1 MKLPPGRIQS
11 IRRDDRQRSL
21 LYELDLSI
29 QRPGRSLPNEPAPQ
43 QSSVQLTG
51 GWGEFDRLEERIYGF
66 SWGGRWRPQG
76 TAKDSQAAECVRNH
90 LPANLTGMNYST
102 QSHVAMRRGKAM
114 PALLSMSALITSGL
128 TANTHAQATN
138 AEPPVTQLPGMVV
151 TGEAEFEGRVQP
163 MFLPPVQGTEIY
175 SGKKASV
182 IDLDALPK
190 VQANNYRQALALT
203 PGLLY
208 SEESSPLVSLGYRG
222 IGEPHR
228 MQYMQV
234 LKDGIPIHADM
245 FGYPEAYYTPPLD
258 VVDRI
263 EFVRG
268 GASLMYGP
276 HHAGALNYVT
286 YQPRRDKPFS
296 ARSQHI
302 FGSDSLYSTYN
313 SVDGTQGRVGY
324 LAYFNHRQS
333 EGFRD
338 ANSDYQLDGGH
349 FKVRYDIDE
358 AANVTLALD
367 AYEEEHGEPGGLTQ
381 AGFKA
386 DPDTTTRLH
395 DRFRLR
401 RYIPSVSYERTLSDQ
416 TLVTLKTW
424 GGYYERFSKRQRGGG
439 FGTPATGTDN
449 SIERQEFYTFGIEP
463 RVRHDYAFG
472 GGNHTFIGGLMY
484 YGADSPRED
493 RRGATPDADEG
504 RLTGKSQRDL
514 HYGAVFFENKFSFD
528 RISVTP
534 GFRLENISQ
543 DVESKIYSPTTGA
556 QTGAGQKDKLEV
568 QPLFALGLAYQATKN
583 SEVYASVAESYRTT
597 IFSESVVPGSGAVL
611 PGDVDPSVG
620 WTYELGY
627 RGTAGS
633 WLTWDSSVFLI
644 DIDKKFG
651 STTVGG
657 TTVLGNVGR
666 IVNYGW
672 DGAVAVDLV
681 SAYDTWRKTDYSKQ
695 YGSVSLY
702 GNISLLEAEF
712 QNGLQEGK
720 RPQYAPD
727 YLARAGVIYNWRD
740 RVKVAFLG
748 TFVDD
753 HFATDDENPT
763 RAVPSY
769 VVWDLTAEVKV
780 YKDYVS
786 VMAGINNLFNEQYY
800 ARVRSDGIDPAYGR
814 NYYAGLSFTF

>member
-1 MKLPPGRIQS
+1 MKS
-11 IRRDDRQRSL
+11 
-21 LYELDLSI
+21 
-29 QRPGRSLPNEPAPQ
+29 
-43 QSSVQLTG
+43 
-51 GWGEFDRLEERIYGF
+51 
-66 SWGGRWRPQG
+66 
-76 TAKDSQAAECVRNH
+76 RNIGD
-90 LPANLTGMNYST
+90 AST
-102 QSHVAMRRGKAM
+102 RRGA
-114 PALLSMSALITSGL
+114 AVSALSPLAVLLAYGL
-128 TANTHAQATN
+128 AIGGARSQVTN
-138 AEPPVTQLPGMVV
+138 AAPPITQLPGMVV
-151 TGEAEFEGRVQP
+151 TGEAEYESRVQP
-163 MFLPPVQGTEIY
+163 TFLPPVQGTEIY

-182 IDLDALPK
+182 IDLDVLPK

-228 MQYMQV
+228 MQYLQV

-286 YQPRRDKPFS
+286 YAPRRDKPFS

-313 SVDGTQGRVGY
+313 SVDGTVGRVGY
-324 LAYFNHRQS
+324 LAYYNHRQS
-333 EGFRD
+333 DGFRD

-349 FKVRYDIDE
+349 FKVRYDLDE
-358 AANVTLALD
+358 ESNITLALD

-381 AGFKA
+381 AGFDA
-386 DPDTTTRLH
+386 DPDTTTKFN

-401 RYIPSVSYERTLSDQ
+401 RYIPSVSYERTLSEQ
-416 TLVTLKTW
+416 TLFTMKSW

-439 FGTPATGTDN
+439 FGTPATGVDN
-449 SIERQEFYTFGIEP
+449 NIERQEFYTFGTEA
-463 RVRHDYAFG
+463 RVRHDYEFG
-472 GGNHTFIGGLMY
+472 GGNHTFAGGLMY

-493 RRGATPDADEG
+493 RRGATPDADDG
-504 RLTGKSQRDL
+504 PLTGESQRDL
-514 HYGAVFFENKFSFD
+514 HYGAVFFENKFTFD
-528 RISVTP
+528 RFSVTP
-534 GFRLENISQ
+534 GFRLENIHQ
-543 DVESKIYSPTTGA
+543 DVSAKSYNPATGA
-556 QTGAGQKDKLEV
+556 QTGSGEKDKLDV
-568 QPLFALGLAYQATKN
+568 QPLVALGLAYQATEKT
-583 SEVYASVAESYRTT
+583 EVYASVAQTYRTT
-597 IFSESVVPGSGAVL
+597 IFTESVIPGSGTEIA
-611 PGDVDPSVG
+611 GDVDPSIG

-627 RGTAGS
+627 RGNAGS

-651 STTVGG
+651 GTVAAGG
-657 TTVLGNVGR
+657 VTRLGDVGR
-666 IVNYGW
+666 TINYGW
-672 DGAVAVDLV
+672 DGALGLDLM
-681 SAYDTWRKTDYSKQ
+681 SAYDACRNTDYAKQ
-695 YGSVSLY
+695 YGSFSLY
-702 GNISLLEAEF
+702 GNISLLKAEIHG
-712 QNGLQEGK
+712 GLQDGK
-720 RPQYAPD
+720 TPQYAPD
-727 YLARAGVIYNWRD
+727 HLVRAGVIYNWRD

-763 RAVPSY
+763 RFIPSY
-769 VVWDLTAEVKV
+769 SVWDLTAEVKV
-780 YKDYVS
+780 YKDFVS
-786 VMAGINNLFNEQYY
+786 VMAGVNNIFNEQYY
-800 ARVRSDGIDPAYGR
+800 ARIRGDGIDPAYGR